1 MFRFHDLKSIHL
13 EITNNCQASCP
24 MCARNDHGGLSNPLI
39 KLKDW
44 TLDDF
49 KNIINKEVLA
59 QIEHLYFCG
68 NFGDPLVNNNLLEMC
83 EYVRDNSDILVRIH
97 TNGSLRSEEWWKKLA
112 KVMPK
117 NHMVIFGIDGL
128 ADTHHLYRIGT
139 DWHKIIANAR
149 AFIQA
154 GGIAEWAYIKFEH
167 NQHQVEDA
175 RKIADEIGFKSF
187 TVKNTIRFLEPDYP
201 VYDKNGETK
210 YYIKPPTDNVVKFV
224 DKDIISQFNTWY
236 SSVEIDCQVK
246 QNKEI
251 YIDAFGHLYPCC
263 WMGST
268 QYQYNKPDTI
278 IYPYKQ
284 QSVKEQGEW
293 LEDLGGQDSL
303 DLNKVSIKEVLD
315 SKKWE
320 TIWNTYWHTK
330 KMLVCAKNCGNTKEN
345 MFSKPKDQFVERINF
360 D

>member
-1 MFRFHDLKSIHL
+1 
-13 EITNNCQASCP
+13 

-44 TLDDF
+44 SLDDF
-49 KNIINKEVLA
+49 KTIINYEVLQ

-97 TNGSLRSEEWWKKLA
+97 TNGSLRSEEWWKRLA
-112 KVMPK
+112 AAMPK
-117 NHMVIFGIDGL
+117 NHVVIFGIDGL
-128 ADTHHLYRIGT
+128 EDTHHLYRIGT
-139 DWHKIIANAR
+139 DWNKIINNAR
-149 AFIQA
+149 AFIHA
-154 GGIAEWAYIKFEH
+154 GGTAEWAYIKFEH

-175 RKIADEIGFKSF
+175 RKIADEVGFKSF

-224 DKDIISQFNTWY
+224 DKDIIRQFSTWY
-236 SSVEIDCQVK
+236 NSVEIDCQVK

-293 LEDLGGQDSL
+293 LSDLGGQDAL
-303 DLNKVSIKEVLD
+303 DLNKVSIKEILD
-315 SKKWE
+315 STAWK
-320 TIWNTYWHTK
+320 TIWDTYWHNK

-345 MFSKPKDQFVERINF
+345 MFSKPKDQFIERINF